1 MNRNTRRGWLAAL
14 LAFFLLLLVVWV
26 VAVFQIIP
34 AAAGGGQLG
43 VALRSGLAADYG
55 SEPIRRIV
63 RSLRISVVADLMRDL
78 GKSDAEAGEAMH
90 AMSVAMSSPVP
101 TATARDFAGDDPYT
115 ATPTKTPRPTDTP
128 EPTETRTPRPT
139 RTAAPTETDRP
150 THVHHATR
158 TPTPDGGV
166 DEDDPEIESS
176 GYLLDPDPGDI
187 PGCSVVWTIENL
199 EVFDPAPS
207 SGIEWVELKYQVE
220 DYTGLIFSDDLTL
233 VSGGSDVDGSWAA
246 IYEGTH
252 ELEIHDGW
260 DGEEDHGPNEGPD
273 FEIHLWAKAHDNE
286 GNEDVI
292 DVGTYTMSHT
302 CDDPD

>member
-101 TATARDFAGDDPYT
+101 TATARDFEGDDPYT
-115 ATPTKTPRPTDTP
+115 PTPTKTPRPTETPEPTATRTHRPPTRTP
-128 EPTETRTPRPT
+128 EPTET
-139 RTAAPTETDRP
+139 DRP
-150 THVHHATR
+150 RHHPSR
-158 TPTPDGGV
+158 TPTPAGGPDV
-166 DEDDPEIESS
+166 FDPEIEGA
-176 GYLLDPDPGDI
+176 GYTLDPAPGAL
-187 PGCSVVWTIENL
+187 GCSVEWTIENL

-207 SGIEWVELKYQVE
+207 SGIEWVELKYEVE
-220 DYTGLIFSDDLTL
+220 DYTGLIYSGNLTETC
-233 VSGGSDVDGSWAA
+233 GDFDVDGNWVGCFAGS
-246 IYEGTH
+246 H
-252 ELEIHDGW
+252 ELEIYDGW

-273 FEIHLWAKAHDNE
+273 FQIHLWAKAHDNE
-286 GNEDVI
+286 GNEGLLDL
-292 DVGTYTMSHT
+292 GSYTMPHT